1 MGKNL
6 RTSIFLLVAGIFI
19 FTISSSCGSGGS
31 GTQTKKISE
40 GSFGS
45 VGILLK
51 DAPTDDFQ
59 NIYITI
65 TEISLLPAGNEGN
78 PLIIFTSESG
88 YTIDLLDL
96 KDQEFLLTLNE
107 QVPAGTYSKV
117 RMNISGIDAVG
128 GPCNGMDIDLPSGKI
143 DINPQGSFVVQQGEV
158 LYLRLD
164 IDANKSINLHP
175 AGKSGKCIFR
185 PVVFADVI
193 PKSITSACSMVFRG
207 TIESLIDVNL
217 NGLPDGFILQREC
230 ACQGILHVKFDENV
244 LIFSENSLSVN
255 PDELLVGKQVEVY
268 GYLDEMGTLNARF
281 IVIGDVMVVEGIV
294 QDKSTTADTF
304 NLQPDP
310 GEDISGTISVS
321 LNTQGLILTLC
332 GEDQTF
338 DNITVNSDVIIIGRY
353 ETQFSTFD
361 AFNVLIK
368 PVQPK

>member
-6 RTSIFLLVAGIFI
+6 RTSIFLLIAGIFI
-19 FTISSSCGSGGS
+19 FTISSSCGNGGS
-31 GTQTKKISE
+31 GTEAKKTNE

-51 DAPTDDFQ
+51 DAPADEFQ
-59 NIYITI
+59 HIYITI

-78 PLIIFTSESG
+78 PLVVFTSDAG

-96 KDQEFLLTLNE
+96 KDQDFLLTLNE

-117 RMNISGIDAVG
+117 RMKISGINAVG

-143 DINPQGSFVVQQGEV
+143 DVNPQGNFVVQQGEI

-193 PKSITSACSMVFRG
+193 PKSIPASCSMLYKG
-207 TIESLIDVNL
+207 TIKSLIDVNL
-217 NGLPDGFILQREC
+217 NGLPDGFILEREC
-230 ACQGILHVKFDENV
+230 ACQGILNVKFDENV

-255 PDELLVGKQVEVY
+255 SDELLPGQQVAVY
-268 GYLDEMGTLNARF
+268 GYLDELGTLNARF

-310 GEDISGTISVS
+310 GEDISGTIFVS
-321 LNTQGLILTLC
+321 FNTQGLILTLC

-353 ETQFSTFD
+353 ETQFSTFN
-361 AFNVLIK
+361 AFSVLIK
-368 PVQPK
+368 PAQP